1 MIRPCRHGDI
11 QRLNS
16 CLPFSAAMDSKYTVN
31 REGSTN
37 GVVSK
42 FKGFQKG
49 VYKPLL
55 LSLKQRKKFKNSVAN
70 TNGSSLNGKLTTI
83 KNSPLVKPVG
93 KPGLIK
99 DIATTTQLLKQRKQ
113 LPVFQHKDRI
123 IAEIARNECL
133 VFLGETGSGK
143 TTQIPQY
150 IHECGYLLKTGI
162 CAVTQPRRMAA
173 ITIAQRVSLE
183 QHCQLGQEVG

>member
-1 MIRPCRHGDI
+1 
-11 QRLNS
+11 
-16 CLPFSAAMDSKYTVN
+16 MDSKYTVN
-31 REGSTN
+31 QEGTTN

-55 LSLKQRKKFKNSVAN
+55 LNLKQRKKFKNSVAN

-83 KNSPLVKPVG
+83 KNSPLVKPVV

-99 DIATTTQLLKQRKQ
+99 DFATTTQLLKQRKQ
-113 LPVFQHKDRI
+113 LPVFQYMARI
-123 IAEIARNECL
+123 ISEIGKNECL

-150 IHECGYLLKTGI
+150 ILESGHLLKHGI
-162 CAVTQPRRMAA
+162 CGVTQPRRMAA
-173 ITIAQRVSLE
+173 ITIAQRVASE
-183 QHCQLGQEVG
+183 QHCQLGQEVGWVNFRFT